1 MKKNLRTWLYAIMG
15 CLYLF
20 AFLQPKN
27 ASAQGAA
34 PSEHL
39 TFSFPSDAVLK
50 MHKIKIVQSAF
61 TEYFEMN
68 SFTSGYAGLQQTP
81 DSSKGSSH
89 TLISSLWDP
98 NTSAGI
104 YSSVAYQ
111 APNTYTGRFGGE
123 GDGYQSI
130 NPYNW
135 VMNTWYNQ
143 VIRSWKS
150 NGQLY
155 VATFINNLSTNQWF
169 HTATLAM
176 PAPSNYLGSGND
188 AFLENWD
195 NNVKWNGAFVRKAF
209 FKDCWNLNASG
220 VWQKHTSRYFSA
232 NAGDS
237 VRNGIYDRA
246 FDAGYDSTEDAYY
259 MVHGG
264 STTPNTGF
272 GTGRTLTLPAQT
284 NQGTAP
290 AITAGVVSNISASY
304 AAGTTTISWTN
315 NNTTAPQL
323 SAKVEILDAGG
334 TVLYTQQDTVPQKRS
349 TTFAATLSAGTY
361 TARVTMR
368 DIFNNLSAAVT
379 GSFTVS
385 SGGTDT
391 TFYKFKNVYSNLY
404 LGVKDS
410 STANS
415 ATISQYANS
424 NSYNLQWY
432 PSTQSNG
439 ALVLINRRSGKA
451 LDLPGSAQT
460 AGTHPIQYTVTN
472 GTNQQWNLVATTGG
486 AYLIQSNMSNH
497 YVLDD
502 SASST
507 LQGTGIILYSPSG
520 TGGSANQQWMQES
533 VSSSS
538 LSALSGANVSAA
550 YMPAPTATALS
561 FQVYPNPA
569 SSTLHVTLKKVV
581 GNVWLYLYDALGRE
595 VSRKAAASSTMQLDI
610 SALKPGTYFVK
621 YGKDTVTFVKE

>member
-1 MKKNLRTWLYAIMG
+1 MKKSLRTRLYA
-15 CLYLF
+15 CLWCLGMF
-20 AFLQPKN
+20 VFLMPEHTN
-27 ASAQGAA
+27 AQGAA

-39 TFSFPSDAVLK
+39 VFSFPADAVLK
-50 MHKIKIVQSAF
+50 MHKVKIVQSAY

-111 APNTYTGRFGGE
+111 ASNTYTGRFGGE

-143 VIRSWKS
+143 VIRAWKS

-155 VATFINNLSTNQWF
+155 VATFMNNLSTNQWF
-169 HTATLAM
+169 HTVTLAM
-176 PAPSNYLGSGND
+176 PAPSNFLGSGND

-195 NNVKWNGAFVRKAF
+195 SNVKWNGAFVRKAF
-209 FKDCWNLNASG
+209 FKDCWNLNTSG

-237 VRNGIYDRA
+237 ARNGIYDRA

-264 STTPNTGF
+264 STTPGAGF

-290 AITAGVVSNISASY
+290 VITAGVISSVTASY
-304 AAGTTTISWTN
+304 ASGITTVNWTN
-315 NNTTAPQL
+315 DNTTSPQL

-334 TVLYTQQDTVPQKRS
+334 TVLYTQQDTLPQKRS
-349 TTFAATLSAGTY
+349 TTFMATLSAGSY
-361 TARVTMR
+361 TARVTVR

-385 SGGTDT
+385 GRGTDT
-391 TFYKFKNVYSNLY
+391 TFYKFKNAYSNLY

-415 ATISQYANS
+415 ATISQYAGS

-432 PSTQSNG
+432 ASTQSNG
-439 ALVLINRRSGKA
+439 SIVLINRRSGKA

-472 GTNQQWNLVATTGG
+472 GTNQQWNLVVATGSTF
-486 AYLIQSNMSNH
+486 LIQSNMSNH

-507 LQGTGIILYSPSG
+507 LQGTGIILYAASG
-520 TGGSANQQWMQES
+520 TSGSANQQWYQES
-533 VSSSS
+533 VSSGLSS
-538 LSALSGANVSAA
+538 LSGAAVSAA
-550 YMPAPTATALS
+550 LMPAPPVTASVL
-561 FQVYPNPA
+561 QVFPNPA
-569 SSTLHVTLKKVV
+569 VNVVNITCKKMNAKMWIWFYDVPGRVVKRVAVT
-581 GNVWLYLYDALGRE
+581 G
-595 VSRKAAASSTMQLDI
+595 SPMQVDI
-610 SALKPGTYFVK
+610 SSLLPGTYFVK
-621 YGKDTVTFVKE
+621 YGNETVTFVKE